1 MIARDQPTIFG
12 KNIIAAVSSVE
23 DGNMKFSSENDEVVL
38 RSRQEFLRKLG
49 IDLKDT
55 TLVTID
61 YSPSASYA
69 QYRTLSDSSKGEG
82 MFAPNSETIAD
93 ALVVTKPGHA
103 LFLPLA
109 DCVGVILHDTAKG
122 ILMVSH
128 VGRHSAEVEGAKKSV
143 EYLIDS
149 FASNPATIQ
158 AWLSPAVG
166 KASYPLHVLDNKG
179 LHEVI
184 VEQLLAAGL
193 QEKNIEVSG
202 VDTARDANYFSHSE
216 YLAGNRS
223 SKGRFAVVAMMMGEQ
238 GEPAV

>member
-1 MIARDQPTIFG
+1 MIAQDQPTIFG
-12 KNIIAAVSSVE
+12 KNVIAAVSSVN
-23 DGNMKFSSENDEVVL
+23 DGNMKFGIENDDVL
-38 RSRQEFLRKLG
+38 KNRQTFLGNLG
-49 IDLKDT
+49 IDLKNA

-61 YSPSASYA
+61 YSPSASYE
-69 QYRTLSDSSKGEG
+69 QYRTLSNSDKGEG
-82 MFAPNSETIAD
+82 MTAPDSETIAD
-93 ALVVTKPGHA
+93 AVVVTKPGHA

-109 DCVGVILHDTAKG
+109 DCVGVILHDTANG
-122 ILMVSH
+122 ILMLSH

-143 EYLIDS
+143 HYLVDF
-149 FASNPATIQ
+149 FASDPAAIQ

-166 KASYPLHVLDNKG
+166 KATYPLHAMNDKS

-193 QEKNIEVSG
+193 QRENIEVSA
-202 VDTARDANYFSHSE
+202 VDTARDGNYFSHSE